1 MKLLAATLTLVISTI
16 INLFDEYAFVPA
28 AYAAVVQ
35 PEKPNSVLPYRN
47 NEKASGKYTFFFK
60 VGS

>member
-1 MKLLAATLTLVISTI
+1 MKLLAATLTLVITTI

-47 NEKASGKYTFFFK
+47 NEKAMGKYTFYFK
-60 VGS
+60 IGS